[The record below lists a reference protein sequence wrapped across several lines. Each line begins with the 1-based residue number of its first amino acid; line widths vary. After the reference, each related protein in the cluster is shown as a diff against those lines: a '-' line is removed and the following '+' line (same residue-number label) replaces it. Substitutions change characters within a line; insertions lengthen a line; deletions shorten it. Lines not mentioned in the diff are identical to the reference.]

1 MSADQNSKPA
11 GKAAILYIEDNT
23 ENRMLVKRILMAE
36 GYTVWEAAN
45 ASEAVDVIAG
55 RTPDLI
61 LMDINMPDVDGYT
74 LTSRLKAQPS
84 IKFTPII
91 ALTAN
96 VMKGD
101 RERSLQAGCDGYI
114 QKPIDVDA
122 LPRQIARFLAL
133 KRA

>member
-1 MSADQNSKPA
+1 MNAVRNSPA
-11 GKAAILYIEDNT
+11 GNATILYIEDNT
-23 ENRMLVKRILMAE
+23 DNRMLVKRILEAE
-36 GYTVWEAAN
+36 GYVIWEAAN

-61 LMDINMPDVDGYT
+61 LMDINMPGVDGFT
-74 LTSRLKAQPS
+74 LTSRLKAQPALRH
-84 IKFTPII
+84 TPII

-114 QKPIDVDA
+114 QKPIDVDI

-133 KRA
+133 KNA